1 MTSKIIEGGLA
12 ASKSFFAILSAFF
25 LAMVSFLEPVLK
37 SLFIGFWKVVNT
49 FIHWH
54 KLPAWIGIFN
64 LLALRYELRKKNLYD
79 TYPDA
84 GSQGTVAS
92 CPMKDSKF
100 ISSRNSNGYFNDLSA
115 PKMGCVGMRFG
126 RNVPRDQTKQPSE
139 KELLTPNPRVIS
151 ERILA
156 RPDGEFKP
164 AVIVNLLAAAWIQ
177 FQVHD
182 WAQHMFDTR
191 KETHI
196 DIPLN
201 PDDGWSDKKMTV
213 PRTKKA
219 DDLSEQD
226 GETPAYD
233 NENTHWWDASQIYGS
248 TEAETRELRAK
259 CDETHPGQ
267 LAVTVGDG
275 EQFLLRGE
283 DNIPLTGFR
292 QNWWLGLEL
301 LHTLFALEHNAI
313 AKQLHLSNPT
323 WSSDQI
329 FDTAR
334 LVNCALMAK
343 IHTVEWTPGI
353 LQHPTLQI
361 AMDANWW
368 GLLGEKLWHVF
379 GRPFGNKSE
388 VLSGIPGSDVNHDKV
403 PYCLTEEFVSVY
415 RLHPLIPDNIAF
427 FNVKDGQ
434 HEGTLPI
441 KEVAFES
448 ARKPLEAKA
457 EDKEGDN
464 GRLGLDF
471 ADVFYS
477 FGVNYP
483 GAIRAHNM
491 PNFLR
496 DLTIPNDKDFP
507 EGRHLDLG
515 AIDILRDRERGVP
528 RYNAFRRLFHMPPA
542 RTFIELTGGDEK
554 LAADLDEV
562 YNGDIEAVD
571 LLVGTL
577 SEPLPEGFGFSDTA
591 FRVFILMASRRIKS
605 DRFLAGDGWCPE
617 IYTHEG
623 INWVQNNTMK
633 DVLCRHF
640 PELAGPLHNVKNAFA
655 PWAKIG
661 ETDRYMG
668 VETNKPED
676 LAAARASDRVY

>member
-1 MTSKIIEGGLA
+1 MTSKVVEGGLA
-12 ASKSFFAILSAFF
+12 ASRSFFAILSAFF
-25 LAMVSFLEPVLK
+25 LAMVSFLEPIFK
-37 SLFIGFWKVVNT
+37 SLFIGFWKIVNT

-126 RNVPRDQTKQPSE
+126 RNVPRDQTKPPSQ

-201 PDDGWSDKKMTV
+201 PDDGWSDKKMAV

-226 GETPAYD
+226 AETPAYD

-259 CDETHPGQ
+259 CEKTHPGQ

-275 EQFLLRGE
+275 EQFLPRGP

-323 WSSDQI
+323 WPSDRI

-388 VLSGIPGSDVNHDKV
+388 VLSGIPGSDVNHDNV
-403 PYCLTEEFVSVY
+403 PYSLTEEFVSVY

-457 EDKEGDN
+457 EEEEGDN

-496 DLTIPNDKDFP
+496 DLAIPKDKDFP

-661 ETDRYMG
+661 QTDKYMG

>member
-12 ASKSFFAILSAFF
+12 ASRSFFAMLGTFF
-25 LAMVSFLEPVLK
+25 LALVSLLEPVFK
-37 SLFIGFWKVVNT
+37 SLFIRFWKIVNR
-49 FIHWH
+49 FVHWH

-84 GSQGTVAS
+84 ASQGTVAS

-100 ISSRNSNGYFNDLSA
+100 ISSRNSNGYFNDLGA

-126 RNVPRDQTKQPSE
+126 RNVPRDQTKPPSQE
-139 KELLTPNPRVIS
+139 ELLTPNPRVIS

-182 WAQHMFDTR
+182 WAQHMFDTK

-201 PDDGWSDKKMTV
+201 PDDGWSDDKMDV

-219 DDLSEQD
+219 KDLSEQD
-226 GETPAYD
+226 AEKPPAYD

-248 TEAETRELRAK
+248 TEAETKKLRAK
-259 CDETHPGQ
+259 CHESHPGQ
-267 LAVTVGDG
+267 LAVTVEDG
-275 EQFLLRGE
+275 EKFLPREHG
-283 DNIPLTGFR
+283 IPATGFR

-313 AKQLHLSNPT
+313 AEQLHLSNPT
-323 WSSDQI
+323 WSSDRI

-388 VLSGIPGSDVNHDKV
+388 VLSGIPGSDVNHDNV
-403 PYCLTEEFVSVY
+403 PYSLTEEFVSVY

-434 HEGTLPI
+434 HAGTLPI

-448 ARKPLEAKA
+448 ARKPLETNG
-457 EDKEGDN
+457 EDEERDDR
-464 GRLGLDF
+464 RLGLDF

-496 DLTIPNDKDFP
+496 DLRIPHDNDFP

-554 LAADLDEV
+554 LAAELDEV

-605 DRFLAGDGWCPE
+605 DRFLAGDGWCSE

-640 PELAGPLHNVKNAFA
+640 PQLSGPLHSVKNAFA
-655 PWAKIG
+655 PWTKIG
-661 ETDRYMG
+661 QTEKYMG